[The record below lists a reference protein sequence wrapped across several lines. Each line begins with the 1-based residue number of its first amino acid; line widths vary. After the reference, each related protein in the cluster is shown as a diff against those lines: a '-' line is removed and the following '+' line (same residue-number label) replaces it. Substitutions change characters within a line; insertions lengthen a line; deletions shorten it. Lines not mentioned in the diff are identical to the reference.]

1 MNYKISKDWRTLT
14 ITADRMERKLL
25 REGWDNPGVT
35 NIDSDK
41 AMYEFLEPL
50 VSNSELEWINPV
62 DTGDSTSA
70 PMLGIL
76 GDDIIARFAFM
87 DYQVRSVLED
97 LRDTGKVVF
106 VSGE

>member
-1 MNYKISKDWRTLT
+1 
-14 ITADRMERKLL
+14 
-25 REGWDNPGVT
+25 
-35 NIDSDK
+35 
-41 AMYEFLEPL
+41 MYEFLEPL

-76 GDDIIARFAFM
+76 GDEMTSEEIRNNGIEFYGLIGCDPHNDGHNFAWWKHIIARFAFM